1 MRWIT
6 MELLLFSLFL
16 AGSLP
21 SFAFCKRL
29 CLPRLGAELPWL
41 HGAFIMSLCSSSQF
55 GALAVPGVA
64 EGKAAAPMMQS
75 QDTQSIW
82 KELNESEFEK
92 RMGHFCP
99 HSSKIQGSD
108 VLELINGLRKTQ
120 KTFSGCRSSI

>member
-1 MRWIT
+1 
-6 MELLLFSLFL
+6 MELLPFSPFL

-41 HGAFIMSLCSSSQF
+41 HSAFIMNLCSASQF
-55 GALAVPGVA
+55 GAPAVPGVA
-64 EGKAAAPMMQS
+64 KERAGAPVMQS
-75 QDTQSIW
+75 QDTQGIW

-92 RMGHFCP
+92 KMGHFCP

-108 VLELINGLRKTQ
+108 AL
-120 KTFSGCRSSI
+120 S